1 MLEEISKLHLLA
13 SDQLKDTFIIV
24 FQILN
29 LFWYQWQHA
38 AKAVVVSRG
47 NITQMSAV
55 SELIKLAF
63 YRVVLFILLFSKKF

>member
-29 LFWYQWQHA
+29 SFWYQWQHA
-38 AKAVVVSRG
+38 A
-47 NITQMSAV
+47 
-55 SELIKLAF
+55 
-63 YRVVLFILLFSKKF
+63 